1 MHATGLL
8 SVFVALLG
16 IASAS
21 PASPEPLERRV
32 THTGTATY
40 YLQEGAAGACGIVH
54 KDTDHVVAL
63 QTEQYTNGVQC
74 GRTITITDNTTGK
87 TATGIVV
94 DLCPGCNA
102 SAKRATRAKLPIVLG
117 STM

>member
-16 IASAS
+16 VASAS

-40 YLQEGAAGACGIVH
+40 FFQNGVAGACGTVH

-63 QTEQYTNGVQC
+63 
-74 GRTITITDNTTGK
+74 RK
-87 TATGIVV
+87 
-94 DLCPGCNA
+94 
-102 SAKRATRAKLPIVLG
+102 
-117 STM
+117 